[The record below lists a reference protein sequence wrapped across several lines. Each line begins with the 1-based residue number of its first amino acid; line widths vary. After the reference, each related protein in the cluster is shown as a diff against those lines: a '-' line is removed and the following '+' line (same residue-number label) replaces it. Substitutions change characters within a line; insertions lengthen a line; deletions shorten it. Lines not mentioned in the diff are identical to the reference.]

1 MQSTDLLHLRHH
13 LNRPEGLSL
22 KCWAEQFDTLTTDT
36 VLLEESLREHRQ
48 MRRLDRE
55 LKAVRQASPHLEGPA
70 LADAVLDHDRC
81 LQWSQKACR
90 AELLCHWRLVHDI
103 AARFDP
109 PKLQWLAIDEFA
121 CHALVFHRRCDQV
134 ARALARPTGAPDTD
148 LVAALKGDLAAAR
161 QGWQGMHDTVHSLL
175 RLLDDI
181 HGEAWA
187 PSLVG
192 WADDRLEEL
201 RDLHARLH
209 WLEAAFQCWS
219 RPG

>member
-1 MQSTDLLHLRHH
+1 M
-13 LNRPEGLSL
+13 L
-22 KCWAEQFDTLTTDT
+22 KVNF
-36 VLLEESLREHRQ
+36 LENNVSESRE
-48 MRRLDRE
+48 
-55 LKAVRQASPHLEGPA
+55 A
-70 LADAVLDHDRC
+70 
-81 LQWSQKACR
+81 QKAIDKPSPMGLGTLRSGGGEGSCR
-90 AELLCHWRLVHDI
+90 ISVGQI
-103 AARFDP
+103 
-109 PKLQWLAIDEFA
+109 
-121 CHALVFHRRCDQV
+121 VV
-134 ARALARPTGAPDTD
+134 RPTPQEMQVYKGASWAQRPGEM
-148 LVAALKGDLAAAR
+148 VER
-161 QGWQGMHDTVHSLL
+161 SLL